1 MPNSQGFERIWPSKL
16 LDVLIQAGLVFMLVA
31 LCYKIFAPFLTL
43 MMWALIL
50 AVTLYPIHQKMA
62 NRFGGK
68 QGRAATALVL
78 IGIVVIVAPT
88 ILLASSLADSVTGLI
103 YGMRDNTLVINP
115 PPEKVASLP
124 VVGDKLHAAW
134 TLAANDLP
142 ALIQKLQP
150 KIGDLARRA
159 LGFVAGIGGGLL
171 AFLFSFIVSGI
182 MMAYG
187 QGGAASMRA
196 IHRRIFG
203 AERGDEFTV
212 LSTATIRA
220 VAMGV
225 LGVAAI
231 QAILIGVILIIAGVP
246 FAGVLSIIA
255 LVLGIAQIPALLV
268 TLPVVAWVWMSG
280 QYETTPAIIYTIL
293 LVIAGFSDNV
303 LKPLLLGRG
312 VEAPM
317 PVILLGAL
325 GGMVT
330 AGILGM
336 FAGAVLLALGY
347 QLFMA
352 WVANGDP
359 GANQGAGSQEA
370 AAASKAD
377 PAAQA

>member
-1 MPNSQGFERIWPSKL
+1 MLNSPGFERLWPKKL
-16 LDVLIQAGLVFMLVA
+16 LDVLIQAGLVFVLAA
-31 LCYKIFAPFLTL
+31 LCYRIFAPFLTL

-50 AVTLYPIHQKMA
+50 AVTLYPLHQIIAGKL
-62 NRFGGK
+62 GGK
-68 QGRAATALVL
+68 QGLAATTLVL
-78 IGIVVIVAPT
+78 VGIVLIVVPT
-88 ILLASSLADSVTGLI
+88 FLLAGSLADSITGFVSA
-103 YGMRDNTLVINP
+103 MRDNTLVVP
-115 PPEKVASLP
+115 RPSEKVATLP
-124 VVGDKLHAAW
+124 IVGERLYAAW
-134 TLAANDLP
+134 QLAANDLP
-142 ALIQKLQP
+142 AVIQKLQP
-150 KIGDLARRA
+150 KIGDLARTA
-159 LGFVAGIGGGLL
+159 LGFVAGMGGGLL
-171 AFLFSFIVSGI
+171 KFLFSFIVAGI

-187 QGGAASMRA
+187 QGGAASMRD
-196 IHRRIFG
+196 IHHRLVG
-203 AERGDEFTV
+203 PERGDEFTT

-231 QAILIGVILIIAGVP
+231 QAILIGVVLIIAGVP

-255 LVLGIAQIPALLV
+255 LILGIAQIPALLV
-268 TLPVVAWVWMSG
+268 TLPVVAWVWMAG
-280 QYETTPAIIYTIL
+280 DFATGPAVLYTVL
-293 LVIAGFSDNV
+293 LVVSGFSDNI

-352 WVANGDP
+352 WVANED
-359 GANQGAGSQEA
+359 GSADTGETG
-370 AAASKAD
+370 AASKAG
-377 PAAQA
+377 PATPA